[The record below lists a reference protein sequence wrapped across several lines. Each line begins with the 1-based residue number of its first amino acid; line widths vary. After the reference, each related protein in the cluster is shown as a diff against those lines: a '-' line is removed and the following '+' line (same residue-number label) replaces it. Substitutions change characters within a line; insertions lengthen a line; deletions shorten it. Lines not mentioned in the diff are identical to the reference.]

1 MYFRK
6 ECGGPAVPPDG
17 PLLSAAVH
25 GAGLHHPDEPAGRP
39 RRLRH
44 TGALQVCQA
53 GPAHSAGV
61 KTPVLWERN
70 AWKRPI
76 NKRGS
81 KVLYMCFKQAC

>member
-1 MYFRK
+1 MKTCALLNSRFTYKDSNFFSLMYFSK

-17 PLLSAAVH
+17 ALFPPAVH

-44 TGALQVCQA
+44 TGPFQVCQA

-61 KTPVLWERN
+61 KTRVLW
-70 AWKRPI
+70 
-76 NKRGS
+76 
-81 KVLYMCFKQAC
+81 